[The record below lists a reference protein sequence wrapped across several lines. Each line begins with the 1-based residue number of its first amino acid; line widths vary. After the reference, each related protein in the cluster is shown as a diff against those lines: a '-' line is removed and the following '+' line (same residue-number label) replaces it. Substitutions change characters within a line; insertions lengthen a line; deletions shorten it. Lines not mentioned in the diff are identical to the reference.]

1 LPQSLRGSRRKTVKK
16 FLLLLMLFL
25 LPTFS
30 TASRGEA
37 SILGKGK
44 ATIYYN
50 EACHGCKGYID
61 DSLIPLLKDSNIQ
74 EIIKKDY
81 LNEPASRRELFE
93 TKQALG
99 VPLDMQGHITTFVN
113 ETIILEGHV
122 PLGIIRDIIR
132 LEISER
138 YPRLVIYQDKMENP
152 THYQVWVGKGE
163 PETFSIDAPI
173 SLALGNLGPQSSSIE
188 NEGEILFSAVLATGL
203 LDGVN
208 PCAFAVLLFFIA
220 FLFTIKKTRYSIS
233 WMGITYIAAIYLTY
247 FLIGLGLL
255 KAFTISSAPHLMA
268 RVGAFL
274 VIFLGA
280 IHIKDYFFPNL
291 PITVRVPKV
300 GENAIVTWAYKAT
313 FPATIVLGFLVGL
326 CTFPCSGGIYVA
338 TIGLLQSKATFYK
351 GLGYLVLYNLMFVLP
366 LVVILAAAS
375 SKVMAGRLLHWERV
389 WKGKMHIFYGATM
402 IGVGAVI
409 LAWFV

>member
-1 LPQSLRGSRRKTVKK
+1 
-16 FLLLLMLFL
+16 MLFL
-25 LPTFS
+25 LSPFS
-30 TASRGEA
+30 TASGGEA
-37 SILGKGK
+37 SIFGKGK

-50 EACHGCKGYID
+50 EACHGCKGYIE

-93 TKQALG
+93 TKQALD
-99 VPLDMQGHITTFVN
+99 VPPDMQGHITTFVN
-113 ETIILEGHV
+113 DKIILEGHV
-122 PLGIIRDIIR
+122 PSEIIRDIIR

-152 THYQVWVGKGE
+152 THYQVWVGKGK

-173 SLALGNLGPQSSSIE
+173 SVALGNLRPQPSSIE
-188 NEGEILFSAVLATGL
+188 TEGEILFSAVLATGL

-220 FLFTIKKTRYSIS
+220 FLFTIQKTRHSIS

-338 TIGLLQSKATFYK
+338 TIGLLQSQATFYK

-366 LVVILAAAS
+366 LVVMLAAAS

>member
-1 LPQSLRGSRRKTVKK
+1 
-16 FLLLLMLFL
+16 MLFL
-25 LPTFS
+25 LSPFF
-30 TASRGEA
+30 TASGGEA
-37 SILGKGK
+37 SIFGKGK

-50 EACHGCKGYID
+50 EACHGCKGYIE

-93 TKQALG
+93 TKQALD
-99 VPLDMQGHITTFVN
+99 VPPDMQGHITTFVN
-113 ETIILEGHV
+113 DKIILEGHV
-122 PLGIIRDIIR
+122 PSEIIRDIIR

-152 THYQVWVGKGE
+152 THYQVWVGKGK

-173 SLALGNLGPQSSSIE
+173 SVALGNLRPQPSSIE
-188 NEGEILFSAVLATGL
+188 TEGEILFSAVLATGL

-220 FLFTIKKTRYSIS
+220 FLFTIQKTRHSIS

-375 SKVMAGRLLHWERV
+375 SKIMAGRLLHWERV